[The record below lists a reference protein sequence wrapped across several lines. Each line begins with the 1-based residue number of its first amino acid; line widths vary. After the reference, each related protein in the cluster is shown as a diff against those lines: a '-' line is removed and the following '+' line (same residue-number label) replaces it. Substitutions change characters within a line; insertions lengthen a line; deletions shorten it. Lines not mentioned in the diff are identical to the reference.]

1 MDPPDALGSAA
12 LFACLC
18 LCRFTDEIFSLLI
31 SLIFIV
37 EAVNNLTSLFISPLV
52 AFPRVRAI
60 IQTPTPAGMA
70 GVHKHTLAS
79 PEALRRPS
87 CRLKLQCLPLTLNNV
102 GQALLS
108 LTAAYI
114 TFAKA
119 VTLRKFRSSNL
130 FNKRFRDTVADFAPT
145 IGTAPTPT

>member
-1 MDPPDALGSAA
+1 M
-12 LFACLC
+12 
-18 LCRFTDEIFSLLI
+18 
-31 SLIFIV
+31 
-37 EAVNNLTSLFISPLV
+37 
-52 AFPRVRAI
+52 
-60 IQTPTPAGMA
+60 PA
-70 GVHKHTLAS
+70 S
-79 PEALRRPS
+79 DS
-87 CRLKLQCLPLTLNNV
+87 QCLPLTLNNV

-145 IGTAPTPT
+145 IGTAPTYAHLREVSFSSERERCARMSWRRTELSAGSW